1 MAKPFFINGTHGRL
15 FAMYYPP
22 QNAEP
27 EGLVIHLPAFAEEM
41 NKSRRMVALQA
52 TALSNKNFGVLVL
65 DLFGTGESEGLLEN
79 ATWQTWLDDVDSAIH
94 WLKQQ
99 YSDIPLYLW
108 GLRFGCALAV
118 SYAVQVN
125 TEIRGLMLWQPLL
138 SGKMLLNQFLR
149 LRVAAALTN
158 QSKTSQTTADK
169 SAETTK
175 SLLQQL
181 TNGDAVEVGGYLL
194 TPELSAS
201 ILGIEAGQLI
211 LKSPINIFW
220 LDFMTGDTVKPSP
233 ANSKII
239 QHWIQQNNSVNW
251 TAISGDRFWT
261 TQEIAVC
268 LELITTTTEL
278 LCPFKLKR

>member
-1 MAKPFFINGTHGRL
+1 MATPFFLGGTHGRL

-52 TALSNKNFGVLVL
+52 KALSNKNFGVLVL
-65 DLFGTGESEGLLEN
+65 DLFGTGESEGLLEH

-94 WLKQQ
+94 WLKRQ

-108 GLRFGCALAV
+108 GLRFGCALAA
-118 SYAVQVN
+118 SYAAQTN
-125 TEIRGLMLWQPLL
+125 AEIRGLMLWQPLL
-138 SGKMLLNQFLR
+138 SGKVLLNQFLR

-158 QSKTSQTTADK
+158 QSKTSQTTASK

-181 TNGDAVEVGGYLL
+181 ANGKAVEVGGYLL

-201 ILGIEAGQLI
+201 ILDVEAGQLT

-233 ANSKII
+233 VSSKVIE
-239 QHWIQQNNSVNW
+239 QWIQQNNTVNW
-251 TAISGDRFWT
+251 TAISGDRFWS

-268 LELITTTTEL
+268 PELITTTT
-278 LCPFKLKR
+278 KLFCTFN

>member
-149 LRVAAALTN
+149 LRVVAALTN
-158 QSKTSQTTADK
+158 QNTADK

-181 TNGDAVEVGGYLL
+181 ANGKAVEVGGYLL
-194 TPELSAS
+194 TPDLSAS
-201 ILGIEAGQLI
+201 ILTIEAGQLSF
-211 LKSPINIFW
+211 KPPINIFW
-220 LDFMTGDTVKPSP
+220 LDFMTSETVKPSP
-233 ANSKII
+233 VSNKVIN
-239 QHWIQQNNSVNW
+239 HWIQQNNTVNW
-251 TAISGDRFWT
+251 SAISGDRFWS

-268 LELITTTTEL
+268 PELITIST
-278 LCPFKLKR
+278 KLFCTFN

>member
-15 FAMYYPP
+15 FALYYPP
-22 QNAEP
+22 ENTEP

-52 TALSNKNFGVLVL
+52 KALSNNNFGVLVL

-118 SYAVQVN
+118 SYAVQAN

-149 LRVAAALTN
+149 LRVVAALTN
-158 QSKTSQTTADK
+158 QTTADK

-181 TNGDAVEVGGYLL
+181 ENGKAVEVGGYLL
-194 TPELSAS
+194 TPDLSAS
-201 ILGIEAGQLI
+201 ILTIEAGQLSF
-211 LKSPINIFW
+211 KPPINIFW
-220 LDFMTGDTVKPSP
+220 LDFMTGETVKPSP
-233 ANSKII
+233 VSHKVIN
-239 QHWIQQNNSVNW
+239 HWIQQNNTVNW
-251 TAISGDRFWT
+251 SAIRGDRFWS

-268 LELITTTTEL
+268 PELITTST
-278 LCPFKLKR
+278 KLFCTFN